1 LASFSAHNCLYIK
14 LVETS
19 TRKDE
24 TISILSLIKKKK
36 CGVKTLGG
44 ESLSNQLD
52 RDRRIIFAYEVPV
65 VCIPTTYTDNDTDF
79 RA

>member
-1 LASFSAHNCLYIK
+1 
-14 LVETS
+14 
-19 TRKDE
+19 
-24 TISILSLIKKKK
+24 LIKKKK

-79 RA
+79 RAWRSVEQWQYLLTQKLIKSTWFANTSMT